1 MICQQAGTD
10 GDGKM
15 KHIFAGLA
23 ALGLV
28 AACSEPTPPPPPA
41 EPPAP
46 DFASTWYST
55 GTPEKGAVFNIHQT
69 QYGFGGFLR
78 RNGDDAAHPIR
89 IIHSSDAELGFVIP
103 GINAAYRAQKD
114 EQGAWIGEWTEG
126 GNRTEMPLQVT
137 DMPAGAMDNLV
148 KLADGRWLQYACKGT
163 GSPAILLDYGAG
175 ASLASWAQVFDPI
188 SQVSQTCMFE
198 RAGFGLSDPGPLP
211 RDVNT
216 VVSDIE
222 AFISAAKIETPVV
235 LVGHSLASYHIRQ
248 FANLHRDKT
257 AGLVLIDPSGDGQ
270 TARFTAAIPDFQD
283 LMPDT
288 VTADTVTRC
297 SQGIRTRIYA
307 VPASSTPDDLDP
319 IFSLCGGKDPDR
331 AEATLSEI
339 ASMEDISTPQIKAA
353 AKPYGDLPLIV
364 LTRGDYTK
372 EMPPGFTPE
381 TTAALKSV
389 WTTMHTEMAAQSSIG
404 QNRTIE
410 NAGHGIQRDNPQ
422 AVIDAVT
429 EVVTAARAKKP

>member
-1 MICQQAGTD
+1 
-10 GDGKM
+10 
-15 KHIFAGLA
+15 
-23 ALGLV
+23 
-28 AACSEPTPPPPPA
+28 PTAPPPP
-41 EPPAP
+41 EY
-46 DFASTWYST
+46 ASTWYST
-55 GTPEKGAVFNIHQT
+55 GSADKGAVFNIHAT

-103 GINAAYRAQKD
+103 SINAEFSARED
-114 EQGAWIGEWTEG
+114 EQGAWTGEWIEG
-126 GNRTEMPLQVT
+126 GKREPMPLQIT
-137 DMPAGAMDNLV
+137 ETPAGGADGFL
-148 KLADGRWLQYACKGT
+148 KIADGRWFQYVCKGT
-163 GSPAILLDYGAG
+163 GAPAILLDYGAG
-175 ASLASWAQVFDPI
+175 ASLASWAQVFDPL

-222 AFISAAKIETPVV
+222 AFITAAKIETPVV

-248 FANLHRDKT
+248 FANLHRDQT
-257 AGLVLIDPSGDGQ
+257 AGLVLVDPSGDGQ
-270 TARFTAAIPDFQD
+270 TARFTAAIPDFAK
-283 LMPDT
+283 LMPDNVT
-288 VTADTVTRC
+288 PDMVTAC
-297 SQGIRTRIYA
+297 SQGIRQIIHSVA
-307 VPASSTPDDLDP
+307 PSQTPDDLDP
-319 IFSLCGGKDPDR
+319 IFGKCGGKDPDR
-331 AEATLSEI
+331 AEALLSEI
-339 ASMEDISTPQIKAA
+339 ASMEEVSTPQIKAA

-381 TTAALKSV
+381 TAAALKQV
-389 WTTMHTEMAAQSSIG
+389 WTTMHKEMTAQSSIG

-410 NAGHGIQRDNPQ
+410 GAGHGIQRDKPQ

-429 EVVTAARAKKP
+429 EVVTAARAQP